1 MAKFSFQ
8 LQKILDLRNSEK
20 QEAEAELAKAL
31 AVENEINDNLKQIAY
46 QYTTLKSQMKG
57 STSIDD
63 IISQGQYNKLLE
75 YQKEE
80 LLKQLAQAHLITEEK
95 RGILLEIIKKTTSL
109 EKLKEK
115 QLEEFKSE
123 QKRLQNIKADDLNSK
138 RFQNNTN

>member
-20 QEAEAELAKAL
+20 QQAEAELAKAL
-31 AVENEINDNLKQIAY
+31 AVENQIKENLKQIAY

-57 STSIDD
+57 SVNIED
-63 IISQGQYNKLLE
+63 IISQGQYNNLLE

-80 LLKQLAQAHLITEEK
+80 LLKQQAEAHLVTEEK
-95 RGILLEIIKKTTSL
+95 RGVLLELIKKTTSL

-115 QLEEFKSE
+115 QFQEFKIE
-123 QKRLQNIKADDLNSK
+123 QRRLENIKADDLNSK

>member
-20 QEAEAELAKAL
+20 QQAEAELAKAL
-31 AVENEINDNLKQIAY
+31 AVENQIKENLKQIAY

-57 STSIDD
+57 SVNIED
-63 IISQGQYNKLLE
+63 IISQGQYNNLLE

-80 LLKQLAQAHLITEEK
+80 LLKQQSEAHLVTEEK
-95 RGILLEIIKKTTSL
+95 RGVLLELIKKTTSL

-115 QLEEFKSE
+115 QFQEFKIE
-123 QKRLQNIKADDLNSK
+123 QRRLENIKADDLNSK